1 MKFKSWKLFA
11 FLARNSRGL
20 VVLTSISGAV
30 AGASGAALMAQVTI
44 RLMNPNAPATPM
56 AVRFAGFALL
66 SAIASMVS
74 GFLSTTLSQKTAFDL
89 RMHLCGQ
96 ILETPLRRV
105 EEAGAD
111 RILAVLTQDIASIT
125 AAFLRVPLICTNLA
139 IVAGGVVY
147 LGWLSLSM
155 LLSLIG
161 FLALAVIAYALAA
174 KHAGRH
180 MRLARREWDAL
191 VKHFRALTIGAKEL
205 KLNRRRS
212 NAFLAE
218 DLQPT
223 AGALREQS
231 SKGANIH
238 VVLNSWTQLLYF
250 IIIALILFI
259 IPGFVGN
266 FAGHVLT
273 GYSLTVFYIAGPLMM
288 LVSTIPT
295 INNAT
300 VSLEKVEDL
309 GLTLAQPKRLIDE
322 GRAMPGAHVSWQEI
336 ELRGITHSY
345 YREREASCFT
355 LGPINLTLSRGELI
369 FLVGG
374 NGSGKTTLAK
384 LLCGLYIPES
394 GSLLLDAQP
403 VSDRS
408 RDQYRQLFSVVFSD
422 FYLFEKLLGLEAVNL
437 DTRAAHYIG
446 RLQLEHKVEVRAGQ
460 LSTVDLSQ
468 GQRKRLAL
476 LTAYLED
483 RPIYI
488 FDEWA
493 ADQDPVFREI
503 FYKELLPELKARGKT
518 VVVISHDERY
528 YGMADRIMKL
538 DYGKLAE
545 AEEEA
550 ELVVDAVA

>member
-1 MKFKSWKLFA
+1 MKFKSWKLFT
-11 FLARNSRGL
+11 FLVRNSRGL
-20 VVLTSISGAV
+20 VVLTSISGTV
-30 AGASGAALMAQVTI
+30 AGASGAALMALVTL
-44 RLMNPNAPATPM
+44 RLMNPNAPATSV
-56 AVRFAGFALL
+56 AVPFAALAVL

-74 GFLSTTLSQKTAFDL
+74 GFLSTTLSQRTAYDL
-89 RMHLCGQ
+89 RMHLCSQ
-96 ILETPLRRV
+96 ILETPLRRI
-105 EEAGAD
+105 EEEGAD
-111 RILAVLTQDIASIT
+111 RIMAVLTQDITMIT
-125 AAFLRVPLICTNLA
+125 AAFLRVPSICTNLA

-147 LGWLSLSM
+147 LGWLSMTM

-161 FLALAVIAYALAA
+161 FLALAMIAYALAA
-174 KHAGRH
+174 KRAGRY

-191 VKHFRALTIGAKEL
+191 VKHFRALTLGAKEL

-212 NAFLAE
+212 NAFLAGALE
-218 DLQPT
+218 PT
-223 AGALREQS
+223 THALREQS
-231 SKGANIH
+231 SKGANIY
-238 VVLNSWTQLLYF
+238 VVLNSWTQMLYF
-250 IIIALILFI
+250 IIISMILFV

-266 FAGHVLT
+266 FAGQVLT
-273 GYSLTVFYIAGPLMM
+273 GYALTVLYMAGPMM
-288 LVSTIPT
+288 LLVSAIPT
-295 INNAT
+295 LSNAT
-300 VSLEKVEDL
+300 VSLEKVEEL
-309 GLTLAQPKRLIDE
+309 GLTLAQPKRLSDE
-322 GRAMPGAHVSWQEI
+322 GRAMPGARVSWQEI

-345 YREREASCFT
+345 YREREASSFT
-355 LGPINLTLSRGELI
+355 LGPINATVSRGELL

-384 LLCGLYIPES
+384 LLCGLYVPES
-394 GSLLLDAQP
+394 GSLFIDGKPITDLT
-403 VSDRS
+403 

-422 FYLFEKLLGLEAVNL
+422 FYLFEKLLGLEAKNL
-437 DTRAAHYIG
+437 DARAAHYIA
-446 RLQLEHKVEVRAGQ
+446 RLQLDHKVEVRGGQ

-503 FYKELLPELKARGKT
+503 FYYELLPELKAQGKT

-538 DYGKLAE
+538 DYGQLA
-545 AEEEA
+545 AVEEV
-550 ELVVDAVA
+550 ELLVDAVA